1 MTEDDRKALV
11 ARPSA
16 ALEKASVGAESVL
29 SRIVADALVLAR
41 SRASSLASA
50 RFRVGRYEFRDAD
63 HRQIL
68 LWAKALEKTP
78 EKIIETLEN
87 QHFDLA
93 YWPYPEGRGHDV
105 ISFRVEDGAIYS
117 LVWDNE
123 ILPLTEFVWV
133 QDLNIREIAFND
145 RHGKLTAI
153 SPRLPTL
160 RRLVCSHIGLR
171 ELDLSNV
178 PRLTH
183 LYCSRNSLTKL
194 DLSNI

>member
-93 YWPYPEGRGHDV
+93 YWPYLARGPNTCDASGRPV
-105 ISFRVEDGAIYS
+105 VELRA
-117 LVWDNE
+117 
-123 ILPLTEFVWV
+123 
-133 QDLNIREIAFND
+133 
-145 RHGKLTAI
+145 RHGPTSCPTWGNCR
-153 SPRLPTL
+153 SPNSSTGKFFTMRHCFAP
-160 RRLVCSHIGLR
+160 VH
-171 ELDLSNV
+171 
-178 PRLTH
+178 PRQGQG
-183 LYCSRNSLTKL
+183 
-194 DLSNI
+194 